1 MEHIAKNTLVKILVG
16 FVMWEY
22 ALKMCNHVEKR
33 VGIDHL
39 MWKLVR
45 SFLVYINQLLK
56 MWLGKLLLRSVFTWR
71 PIVGTAMSGD

>member
-1 MEHIAKNTLVKILVG
+1 MEHIVKNRLVKNTG
-16 FVMWEY
+16 WFVMWEY

-33 VGIDHL
+33 VGIHHL
-39 MWKLVR
+39 IWKLVG

-71 PIVGTAMSGD
+71 PIVGTAISGD